1 MMGSSYLRGEDF
13 LSGDVLSQ
21 NEIDALLS
29 ALSSGEMDADE
40 LKKEQ
45 SEKKVKAYDFKRALR
60 FSKDQIRSL
69 TRIHENFARLL
80 TTFFSAQLR
89 TYVQFNVASA
99 DQIPYEEFIR
109 SIPKM
114 TILNVFEVSP
124 LNGRILMEVNPNI
137 AYAMM
142 DRMMGGR
149 GTSINKVENLTEIE
163 TKIMSNTFENAFDY
177 FREAMEELVDIE
189 PSLEEFEVNPQFLQM
204 VSPNETVVVIS
215 LNTTISDTSGMIN
228 ICIPHVVLEPIIQ
241 KLSGHYWM
249 QTEKKAAEPE
259 VIQQLE
265 RSVKKSVIPLV
276 AQLGTSEI
284 AIQDFLMLD
293 VGDVIEMNQTIEE
306 PLLIK
311 VGDIPKFY
319 GQPGKVN
326 KKIAVQILGALE
338 RGKEDDE

>member
-1 MMGSSYLRGEDF
+1 
-13 LSGDVLSQ
+13 LSADILSQ

-45 SEKKVKAYDFKRALR
+45 QEKKVKVYDFKRALR

-69 TRIHENFARLL
+69 TRIHENYARLL

-89 TYVQFNVASA
+89 TYVQITVTSA

-114 TILNVFEVSP
+114 TILNVFDVPP
-124 LNGRILMEVNPNI
+124 LEGRILMEVNPNI

-149 GTSINKVENLTEIE
+149 GSSINKVENLTEIE
-163 TKIMSNTFENAFDY
+163 TKIMSNTFESAFDH
-177 FREAMEELVDIE
+177 FREAMEDLIEIE
-189 PSLEEFEVNPQFLQM
+189 PSLAEFEVNPQFLQM

-215 LNTTISDTSGMIN
+215 LSTTIGETSGMIN
-228 ICIPHVVLEPIIQ
+228 ICIPHVVLEPIMP

-249 QTEKKAAEPE
+249 QVEKKERLPE
-259 VIQQLE
+259 FTSRLEENIQQ
-265 RSVKKSVIPLV
+265 SIVPLV
-276 AQLGTSEI
+276 AELGTSDI
-284 AIQDFLMLD
+284 SIQDFLMLD
-293 VGDVIEMNQTIEE
+293 IGDVIEMNQTIQQ
-306 PLLIK
+306 PLIIK
-311 VGDIPKFY
+311 VGDIPKFI

-326 KKIAVQILGALE
+326 KKMAVQILGTLE
-338 RGKEDDE
+338 EGKEDGE